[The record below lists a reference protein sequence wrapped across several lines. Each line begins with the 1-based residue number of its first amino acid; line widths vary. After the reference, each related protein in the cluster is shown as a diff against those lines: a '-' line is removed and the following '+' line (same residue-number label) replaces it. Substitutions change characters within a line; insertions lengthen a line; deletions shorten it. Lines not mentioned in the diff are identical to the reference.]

1 MKSNETLCSYEFG
14 NVDKVIYTSSKQL
27 YIFNFIDG
35 KLFRYNQIDK
45 TIVNCSYPDGFTFN
59 NSWPPTVNEISDGNL
74 IIIGGEFD
82 KVDNAISDKV
92 NIYNTTIDSWYEGL
106 SLPAPLVNHATVV
119 YNEDVYVI
127 GGYTNSETKQLLVY
141 KHGKW
146 AYLTP
151 LSITRQLHFALLYN
165 ECIYAF
171 TGSKVTIKP
180 ECYDI
185 KNDRWSTLETELY
198 DGINS
203 SIYDAY
209 NCIMYSKNKD
219 NIYCIDMVKK
229 TKQLY
234 CNCDNIAN
242 LVLLDY

>member
-1 MKSNETLCSYEFG
+1 M
-14 NVDKVIYTSSKQL
+14 
-27 YIFNFIDG
+27 
-35 KLFRYNQIDK
+35 
-45 TIVNCSYPDGFTFN
+45 
-59 NSWPPTVNEISDGNL
+59 
-74 IIIGGEFD
+74 
-82 KVDNAISDKV
+82 
-92 NIYNTTIDSWYEGL
+92 
-106 SLPAPLVNHATVV
+106 
-119 YNEDVYVI
+119 
-127 GGYTNSETKQLLVY
+127 VY

-151 LSITRQLHFALLYN
+151 LSITRQCHFALLYN

-171 TGSKVTIKP
+171 TGSKLTIKP

-209 NCIMYSKNKD
+209 NCIIYSKNKD

-234 CNCDNIAN
+234 CNCDDIAN